1 MGIIILAFLIIA
13 ETSAQYFLQK
23 YIKIP
28 NSIYFIVGI
37 ALYAVVGAIYYVLLN
52 TGKHLALA
60 NSLWNAGTEISVA
73 LLGFIFF
80 KQKLTHRQIVGL
92 IITIIGINLLA

>member
-1 MGIIILAFLIIA
+1 MGIMILISLIVA

-28 NSIYFIVGI
+28 KSIYFIVGI

-52 TGKHLALA
+52 TA

-80 KQKLTHRQIVGL
+80 KQKLTPRQIFGL